1 MLPKKNILVDIGHPA
16 HVHLFRNF
24 ILEMEAR
31 GHKVFVLARNVESI
45 TRLLKIYNIPFTTS
59 GAKPDSMVMKYLMQ
73 VSVILKTIRFVRKYK
88 IDIGIGISMTLPIVA
103 RLTGIKTIGMDDDD
117 IAITPVYAKFIN
129 KSDTVLTPVALAH
142 EKRGLNQVAY
152 PSYHELAYLHPQRFT
167 PDPAVLS
174 EAGIKPGESFC
185 VLRFNAFK
193 AHHDKAARGLD
204 LEQKRRLIGLLQKFG
219 KVFITSE
226 KEIDP
231 EFEMFRLPVSP
242 DKIHSLLYYSSLFA
256 GDSQTMTSEA
266 ALLGTPAFKC
276 NSFAG
281 RLSVPGEI
289 ENKYQLCCS
298 FLPDNFEQMLQ
309 QIENFLNSP
318 SLKAAFKTRRARML
332 EERIDLT
339 AFLVW
344 FIENYPVSREKM
356 IGNTDFSMFFQ
367 KSDEGTDR
375 SQY

>member
-16 HVHLFRNF
+16 HVHLFRHF
-24 ILEMEAR
+24 ISEMASR

-45 TRLLKIYNIPFTTS
+45 TRLLRIYDIPYTTT
-59 GAKPDSMVMKYLMQ
+59 GTKPDSLFLKYLYQ
-73 VSVILKTIRFVRKYK
+73 ISIVFKTILFVRKHK

-103 RLTGIKTIGMDDDD
+103 RLTGIPTIGMDDDD
-117 IAITPVYAKFIN
+117 TTITPVYARFIN
-129 KSDTVLTPVALAH
+129 KSNAILTPDALAH
-142 EKRGLNQVAY
+142 EKRGLNHIAY
-152 PSYHELAYLHPQRFT
+152 PSYHELAYLHPRRFV

-174 EAGIKPGESFC
+174 EAGIKQGEAFY

-204 LEQKRRLIGLLQKFG
+204 LEQKRRLTELLQKFG

-226 KEIDP
+226 KQIEP

-242 DKIHSLLYYSSLFA
+242 EKIHSLLYYSSLFV

-266 ALLGTPAFKC
+266 AMLGIPSFKC

-289 ENKYQLCCS
+289 ENKYQLCFS
-298 FLPDNFEQMLQ
+298 FSPDNFEGMYQ
-309 QIENFLNSP
+309 QVEIFLSTP
-318 SLKAAFKTRRARML
+318 SLKELFINRRNRML
-332 EERIDLT
+332 EEKIDLT
-339 AFLVW
+339 AFLSW
-344 FIENYPVSREKM
+344 FIETYPGSGKEM
-356 IGNTDFSMFFQ
+356 IDTADFSLFIQKPDENTD
-367 KSDEGTDR
+367 R
-375 SQY
+375 